1 MKQVTQNYRTG
12 QLKVAEVP
20 APRTGEG
27 AVLVANC
34 VSLIS
39 SGTEKQAIDLAKASL
54 VGKAAARPDLV
65 RRVVNKVRLDG
76 VRPTIEKVF
85 AKLDTPIPLGYSI
98 AGTVIEIG
106 RRVQGYAVGDRV
118 ACAGAGMANHAE
130 INAVPKNLCVPIP
143 AAVTDQDASFVTL
156 GAIALQGVRQAQLT
170 LGERV
175 VVMGLGLIG
184 LLTVQILKASGCRV
198 LGFDPNPERAK
209 LAAGLGADIAVSDGL
224 IEAALGFTGG
234 HGADAVIL
242 TAATKSS
249 QPLNQAA
256 EISRLKGRIVV
267 VGLVGMTIDREPFYK
282 RELDLRLSMSYGPGR
297 HDPSYEIS
305 GNDYPLPYVR
315 WTEQRNMAAFLD
327 LIAEGKVTPQA
338 LVTHR
343 FGIAEAEKAYQ
354 IMEAGEPHLAM
365 LLTYAGGAAQRIERR
380 IERARPSPG
389 RSASGV
395 AFVGL
400 GNYAKGM
407 LLPAFRKASGIR
419 LTAVVTSTG
428 ISAGHASEKFGFQTI
443 ATEPSAAFE
452 DPATDTVVIAT
463 RHDTHAALTTEALQA
478 GKNVFCEKPLAVDA
492 AGLEAVISAAEGSSG
507 VLTVGFNRR
516 FAPLLVKAKA
526 ALEPRLGPLVML
538 YRINAGSVPPDSWIQ
553 REEGAGRI
561 IGEVCHFVDALT
573 FLAAALP
580 VEVQAVAASNCA
592 DAVSVLIRFADG
604 STGTIIYSPLGD
616 PSVPKEYVE
625 VFAAGRVV
633 QLDDFRRLTVTRG
646 GRSSVTKGIQDKG
659 QAALVAAFLAA
670 TRGDGEV
677 PLTLAELEAV
687 TRATF
692 AIEECLSVGSSV
704 TINTFANVSE
714 GELGATAPL
723 EERTSTFA
731 A

>member
-1 MKQVTQNYRTG
+1 M
-12 QLKVAEVP
+12 
-20 APRTGEG
+20 
-27 AVLVANC
+27 
-34 VSLIS
+34 
-39 SGTEKQAIDLAKASL
+39 
-54 VGKAAARPDLV
+54 
-65 RRVVNKVRLDG
+65 RRDG

-106 RRVQGYAVGDRV
+106 RRVHGYAVGDRV

-143 AAVTDQDASFVTL
+143 AAVADQDASFVTL

-209 LAAGLGADIAVSDGL
+209 LAAGLGADITVSDGL
-224 IEAALGFTGG
+224 IEAVLGFTGG

-327 LIAEGKVTPQA
+327 LVAEGKVTPKA

-354 IMEAGEPHLAM
+354 IMEAGKPHLAM
-365 LLTYAGGAAQRIERR
+365 LLTYSGVAAQRIERR
-380 IERARPSPG
+380 IERARPSPS

-419 LTAVVTSTG
+419 LTTVVTSTG
-428 ISAGHASEKFGFQTI
+428 ISAGHASEKFGFQTF
-443 ATEPSAAFE
+443 ATEPSAAFD

-492 AGLEAVISAAEGSSG
+492 VGLEAVMMAAEGSSG

-538 YRINAGSVPPDSWIQ
+538 YRINAGSVPSDNWIQ
-553 REEGAGRI
+553 REEGGGRI

-573 FLAAALP
+573 FLAGALP
-580 VEVQAVAASNCA
+580 VEVQAVAASGYA
-592 DAVSVLIRFADG
+592 DAVSALIRFTDG
-604 STGTIIYSPLGD
+604 STGTIIYSSLGD
-616 PSVPKEYVE
+616 PSVPKEYIE

-633 QLDDFRRLTVTRG
+633 QLDDFRQLTVTRE

-670 TRGDGEV
+670 ARGAGEV
-677 PLTLAELEAV
+677 PLPLAELEAV

-704 TINTFANVSE
+704 TLSAFAKGSE
-714 GELGATAPL
+714 GERGAAAPL
-723 EERTSTFA
+723 DERTSTFA